1 MDHTGTAGS
10 ALTAHI
16 RAAIA
21 AVQLRGQQIIL
32 LGLVTGRGLF
42 VFGQPFLHLVK
53 QILRHDGRD
62 AARRHDVPEA
72 KLSDVAAIA
81 QEVLHGVVA
90 DLVSPCGSDAL
101 FIQPVPDLC
110 QGRAFVVLLKRFQHK
125 RSSIR
130 IKLEMLIVVDH
141 IAQRHCAAVVF
152 GLERVF
158 CHAAHN
164 LLGKIGG
171 IVFRVTLQ
179 NRFED
184 DTLCTVG
191 NHFGGRDNLDA
202 ILFELSFVPC
212 AVIAIPG
219 KTIQLP
225 NNDHIEQTLPAVPDH
240 VLKLRAVVRLCGEG
254 SINIMPQNC
263 DPVLFRV
270 GRALPELTLDGF
282 LPLTVGGVSSID
294 HSGHFCSSF
303 IIRFSVSFSFA
314 PTAEPGSKHIS
325 MNLSISGLQR
335 SRCGSAE
342 KYIP

>member
-1 MDHTGTAGS
+1 M
-10 ALTAHI
+10 
-16 RAAIA
+16 
-21 AVQLRGQQIIL
+21 
-32 LGLVTGRGLF
+32 TGRGLF

-110 QGRAFVVLLKRFQHK
+110 QGRAFVILLEGFQHK
-125 RSSIR
+125 GGSVR
-130 IKLEMLIVVDH
+130 IKLEVLFVIDH
-141 IAQRHCAAVVF
+141 IPQRHCAAVVF
-152 GLERVF
+152 GLERILR
-158 CHAAHN
+158 HPAHD

-171 IVFRVTLQ
+171 IVFGITLQ

-184 DTLCTVG
+184 DALCAIR
-191 NHFGGRDNLDA
+191 NHFGSRNNLDA
-202 ILFELSFVPC
+202 ILFELGFIPG
-212 AVIAIPG
+212 AVIAVACEA
-219 KTIQLP
+219 IQLP
-225 NNDHIEQTLPAVPDH
+225 DDDHIEQLFVAVLDH
-240 VLKLRAVVRLCGEG
+240 VLKLRAIVRFCREG
-254 SINIMPQNC
+254 AINIMPQNS
-263 DPVLFRV
+263 DPILFGV

-282 LPLTVGGVSSID
+282 LSLIVRGIPGVD
-294 HSGHFCSSF
+294 YGVHRCSSF

-314 PTAEPGSKHIS
+314 PAAEPGSKHIS

-342 KYIP
+342 KNESSLQSVG